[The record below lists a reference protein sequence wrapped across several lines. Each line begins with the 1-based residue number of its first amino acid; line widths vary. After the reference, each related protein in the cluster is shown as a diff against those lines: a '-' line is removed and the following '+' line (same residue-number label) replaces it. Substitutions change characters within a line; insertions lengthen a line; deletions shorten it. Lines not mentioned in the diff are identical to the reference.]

1 MTKKKALQSA
11 LDQIKEY
18 GYISEDGVLDV
29 CDEEMKLVNY
39 VHKQLAKMGGA
50 GELSDDEYSI

>member
-1 MTKKKALQSA
+1 MTKKEALQSA

-29 CDEEMKLVNY
+29 CDEEMSLVRY
-39 VHKQLAKMGGA
+39 VDKYLTKMVGA

>member
-1 MTKKKALQSA
+1 MTKQEVLQSA

-18 GYISEDGVLDV
+18 GFISEDGVRDV
-29 CDEEMKLVNY
+29 CDEDNKLVTF
-39 VHKQLAKMGGA
+39 VHKQLAKMVDN

>member
-29 CDEEMKLVNY
+29 CDEEMSLVRY
-39 VHKQLAKMGGA
+39 VDKHLTKMVGA